1 MNAAEKQALLRFQF
15 ATGCGRPFC
24 THKFCAAN
32 PNSAL
37 HSMSQP
43 EIENFVNSHVS
54 ASLQDILCPGVQY
67 MFDYAKNRYAIQS
80 FDRWVSVSV
89 SRASMTLDEAIYHI
103 RNILTAKV
111 SGLVVFANNI
121 PLSMDNSGI
130 NDRLME
136 GASQMLDGLS
146 DDFDNT
152 LASLVISFIAT
163 LRSQPV
169 ATFDGV
175 RAFLFLFHL
184 PILYKK
190 KYQTSILQPVLSYFT
205 QGPKGAREILM
216 KWLTQLPFLV
226 KRIVKAAHLV
236 LTNAFSIKSNTSIYA
251 RKVDDVLDVLRMI
264 WEMNK
269 NADDPL
275 DPSAFYNKALNDVI
289 DPHDD
294 FDNFNKGSS
303 SFLNY
308 HFVLNLPTKRK
319 EACRQAQLMRRHAFI
334 LSTFDEQYYEKH
346 MTIYV
351 RRGSLLDD
359 IKWQLNCKSRQEFVK
374 KLRVMFSK
382 EAAVD
387 AGGPSREFFYLLTP
401 QLFSS
406 EYGKFKL
413 YNEKCFWFT
422 HSENVDEDSYFL
434 IGSIIGLALYNSV
447 VLPVRLPLVL
457 YKKLCTPDLQL
468 TIQDLS
474 ELEPTV
480 ARSLSSVKA
489 AVEKGEDISQMYLT
503 FDTTIEVDGER
514 KTVPIIDGMDGVD
527 VTNQNAER
535 YVKAYVN
542 FVLSRSVQRQFNA
555 FRRGFD
561 MTCPAT
567 TYKLMAPQE
576 LDILVSGEELFD
588 WDALI
593 KNARYKNGYT
603 EKSKAIVWF
612 WDIFRE
618 MEQTDKR
625 NFLKFATGTDKAP
638 FGGLGSLRITIERDP
653 NSNRLPT
660 AHTCFTTFRLPDY
673 ASKDLMKKN
682 VMISIQYTEGFGLV

>member
-1 MNAAEKQALLRFQF
+1 MNPAEKHALLRFQF
-15 ATGCGRPFC
+15 GAGCGRPFC
-24 THKFCAAN
+24 THKLCASN
-32 PNSAL
+32 PNSVL
-37 HSMSQP
+37 HAMSQP
-43 EIENFVNSHVS
+43 EIENFVNSRVS
-54 ASLQDILCPGVQY
+54 SSLQDVLCPGVQY

-80 FDRWVSVSV
+80 FDRWVSLSV

-111 SGLVVFANNI
+111 SGLVVFTTNS

-146 DDFDNT
+146 DDFDNN
-152 LASLVISFIAT
+152 LASLVINFVAA

-175 RAFLFLFHL
+175 RAFLLLFHL

-236 LTNAFSIKSNTSIYA
+236 LTNAFSVKSNTSIYA

-294 FDNFNKGSS
+294 FDNFNKGSN

-351 RRGSLLDD
+351 RRTSLLDD

-489 AVEKGEDISQMYLT
+489 AVERGEDISQMYLT

-535 YVKAYVN
+535 YIKAYVN

-567 TYKLMAPQE
+567 AYKLMAPQE

-603 EKSKAIVWF
+603 EKSKAITWF

-618 MEQTDKR
+618 MEQNDKR

-673 ASKDLMKKN
+673 ASKDVMKKN

>member
-1 MNAAEKQALLRFQF
+1 
-15 ATGCGRPFC
+15 
-24 THKFCAAN
+24 
-32 PNSAL
+32 
-37 HSMSQP
+37 
-43 EIENFVNSHVS
+43 
-54 ASLQDILCPGVQY
+54 

-80 FDRWVSVSV
+80 FDRWVSLSV

-111 SGLVVFANNI
+111 SGLVVFTTNS

-146 DDFDNT
+146 DDFDNN
-152 LASLVISFIAT
+152 LASLVINFVAA

-175 RAFLFLFHL
+175 RAFLLLFHL

-236 LTNAFSIKSNTSIYA
+236 LTNAFSVKSNTSIYA

-294 FDNFNKGSS
+294 FDNFNKGSN

-351 RRGSLLDD
+351 RRTSLLDD

-489 AVEKGEDISQMYLT
+489 AVERGEDISQMYLT

-535 YVKAYVN
+535 YIKAYVN

-567 TYKLMAPQE
+567 AYKLMAPQE

-603 EKSKAIVWF
+603 EKSKAITWF

-618 MEQTDKR
+618 MEQNDKR

-673 ASKDLMKKN
+673 ASKDVMKKN